1 MRYPEVTKGVKE
13 RNDLREKLDDPQKVI
28 NACSEQVFRNYL
40 PRISKEYTP
49 EAAPSDVRT
58 TEQIACFEVKQF
70 VDCDDDQLIDC
81 LETVYHVLAGSG
93 DTVSLIV
100 RRRVNTCII
109 GLAVGHP
116 DNDSETTIKHAEKL
130 KDSLQ
135 GNFPGT
141 ISSEIKSGI
150 DNDLFYHIRNKG
162 GRNSVAIVSN
172 VAMNATED
180 YSTQGLERL
189 LDGIRPNTQDQE
201 YTLIIMGEAL
211 KPEDIDEEKNKLYDH
226 HNEISP
232 LVSYQDSIGKS
243 AGVNFI
249 GSYNQSDNKSF
260 TFENYEVKHTIEH
273 IEQQMK
279 RLEESVSY
287 GLWRFATYVISP
299 DYSITD
305 KVASMFLSLTQGKES
320 FVERTAIN
328 LWLSSKTG
336 VNNIFDSL
344 QSLRHPKFNRVESAP
359 VTATTLVSGVELARS
374 LSFPQ
379 KSVSGFPV
387 YKCARFGRNSA
398 TINDEDAVQLGNIYH
413 MRNTEKSVINLVRN
427 SLTSHAFVT
436 GSTGSG
442 KTNTVFKLL
451 EQVDVPFLV
460 VEPAKGEYKEVFG
473 GDPDVRVLG
482 TNPKI
487 SELLRINPFEFPKE
501 IAVSEHIDRLVELF
515 NVCWP
520 MYAAMPAILK
530 DAMINAY
537 VASGWD
543 IEYSENSIDE
553 KLFPTFTDLLEQIRI
568 ALKNSEY
575 SADNKSD
582 YTGALVT
589 RVKSLTNG
597 INGLV
602 FTANAI
608 PDNELFDEKV
618 IIDLSRVGSVE
629 TRSLIMGILVMKLQ
643 EYRMSKNKPSN
654 NALNHITVLEEA
666 HNLLKRTSTEQS
678 SESANII
685 GKSVEM
691 ITSAIAE
698 MRSYGEGFVIVDQAP
713 GLLDMAVIRNTNTK
727 IIHRLP
733 DQTDRE
739 LVGKAAGLN
748 DQQIDEL
755 AKLECGI
762 AAIYQND
769 WIEPILGKIYE
780 FKAEQKHALQYSS
793 TDVVDSTK
801 EAREII
807 RNILLNSNEFIRL
820 DSSLIM
826 RSNLPAHIK
835 VLIFEIEAGNCSVDD
850 CSPQLFYSLYPNLKL
865 TVYKDEKDNYIE
877 SMKSNI
883 VQECGELDEVQIKK
897 AMQYYLVILSGFS
910 RLQPQEYSEI
920 REELKSYVPNNR

>member
-1 MRYPEVTKGVKE
+1 MSIKSRAELKE
-13 RNDLREKLDDPQKVI
+13 NLEDPKKVI
-28 NACSEQVFRNYL
+28 KECQSQVFRDYL
-40 PRISKEYTP
+40 PRISEEYTP
-49 EAAPSDVRT
+49 ISAPTEVRA
-58 TEQIACFEVKQF
+58 TEQVACFEVKQF
-70 VDCDDDQLIDC
+70 VECDEEQLIDC
-81 LETVYHVLAGSG
+81 LETVYHVLAGTG
-93 DTVSLIV
+93 NTVALIV

-109 GLAVGHP
+109 GLAIGNS
-116 DNDSETTIKHAEKL
+116 DGYSENTRKNAEKL
-130 KDSLQ
+130 RDSLR

-141 ISSEIKSGI
+141 ISEPILSGI
-150 DNDLFYHIRNKG
+150 DSDLFYHVRNKG
-162 GRNSVAIVSN
+162 ENNSVAIVSN
-172 VAMNATED
+172 VATNATDD
-180 YSTQGLERL
+180 YSTQGLEKL
-189 LDGIRPNTQDQE
+189 LDGIRPSSPEQE
-201 YTLIIMGEAL
+201 YTLVIMGEAL
-211 KPEDIDEEKNKLYDH
+211 KPTDIDEEKEILYH
-226 HNEISP
+226 HYNVIKP
-232 LVSYQDSIGKS
+232 LSSYQDSLGRS
-243 AGVNFI
+243 GNVVVYA
-249 GSYNQSDNKSF
+249 QTETKSF
-260 TFENYEVKHTIEH
+260 TYENYEVKHTIEH

-299 DYSITD
+299 DYSIAD

-320 FVERTAIN
+320 YVERSAIN
-328 LWLSSKTG
+328 KWLGTADG
-336 VNNIFDSL
+336 VKDIFGSL
-344 QSLRHPKFNRVESAP
+344 QLLRHPKFKKEDLEQ
-359 VTATTLVSGVELARS
+359 VTPTTLVSGVELARS

-387 YKCARFGRNSA
+387 YQCARFGRNSIRSNSED
-398 TINDEDAVQLGNIYH
+398 TIQLGNIYH
-413 MRNTEKSVINLVRN
+413 MRSVEKAKIDLDRN
-427 SLTSHAFVT
+427 SLTSHVFVT

-451 EQVDVPFLV
+451 EQADTPFLV

-473 GDPDVRVLG
+473 GVPDVRVLG

-501 IAVSEHIDRLVELF
+501 IAVCEHIDRLVELF

-537 VASGWD
+537 KVAGWD
-543 IEYSENSIDE
+543 IEYSENSINDR
-553 KLFPTFTDLLEQIRI
+553 LFPTFTDLLEQIRLVL
-568 ALKNSEY
+568 ANSEY
-575 SADNKSD
+575 SSDNKSD

-602 FTANAI
+602 FTANSI
-608 PDNELFDEKV
+608 PDQELFDNKV

-629 TRSLIMGILVMKLQ
+629 TRSLIMGVLVMKLQ

-678 SESANII
+678 NESANIT

-733 DQTDRE
+733 DQMDRE
-739 LVGKAAGLN
+739 LVGRAAGLN
-748 DQQIDEL
+748 DQQINEL

-769 WIEPILGKIYE
+769 WIEPVLGKVDE
-780 FKAEQKHALQYSS
+780 FKQDQKMALEFSDMGIS
-793 TDVVDSTK
+793 DSTK
-801 EAREII
+801 EARNRII
-807 RNILLNSNEFIRL
+807 DILLNSNEFIRI
-820 DSSLIM
+820 DSKLVM
-826 RSNLPAHIK
+826 KSNLSAHIK
-835 VLIFEIEAGNCSVDD
+835 VLIIELESGNCRLAE
-850 CSPQLFYSLYPNLKL
+850 CLPKLFYALYPELKL
-865 TVYKDEKDNYIE
+865 TISKDEDSKYLD
-877 SMKSNI
+877 SLKSNI
-883 VQECGELDEVQIKK
+883 TQACGVLNERQTKLALD
-897 AMQYYLVILSGFS
+897 YYLGILSGFN
-910 RLQPQEYSEI
+910 RLNPQEYSEI
-920 REELKSYVPNNR
+920 REELKSYVSSNR

>member
-13 RNDLREKLDDPQKVI
+13 RNELRERLDDPQKI
-28 NACSEQVFRNYL
+28 IDACSEQVFRNYL
-40 PRISKEYTP
+40 PRISKDYSP
-49 EAAPSDVRT
+49 QKAPTDAIA
-58 TEQIACFEVKQF
+58 TEQVACFEVKQF
-70 VDCDDDQLIDC
+70 VDCEEDQLIDC
-81 LETVYHVLAGSG
+81 LETVYHVLAGTG

-100 RRRVNTCII
+100 RRRVNNCII
-109 GLAVGHP
+109 GLAVGNP
-116 DNDSETTIKHAEKL
+116 DGDSEITRKNTEKL
-130 KDSLQ
+130 RDSLQ

-141 ISSEIKSGI
+141 ISGQIQSGT

-162 GRNSVAIVSN
+162 ARNSVAIVSN
-172 VAMNATED
+172 VATNATED

-201 YTLIIMGEAL
+201 YTLVIMGEAL
-211 KPEDIDEEKNKLYDH
+211 KVSDIDAEKDKLYGH
-226 HNEISP
+226 HDEISP
-232 LVSYQDSIGKS
+232 LSSYQNSLSKNGNIIFYGQSNSKS
-243 AGVNFI
+243 
-249 GSYNQSDNKSF
+249 Y
-260 TFENYEVKHTIEH
+260 TYENYEVKHTIEH

-299 DYSITD
+299 DYATTD
-305 KVASMFLSLTQGKES
+305 KVASMYLSLTQGKES
-320 FVERTAIN
+320 FVEGTAIN
-328 LWLSSKTG
+328 KWLSTETDKVDG
-336 VNNIFDSL
+336 IFGFL
-344 QSLRHPKFNRVESAP
+344 RLLRHPIFCKEEAES

-387 YKCARFGRNSA
+387 YQCARFGRNSA
-398 TINDEDAVQLGNIYH
+398 SINYEDALQLGNIYH
-413 MRNTEKSVINLVRN
+413 MRNAEKAIINLARN
-427 SLTSHAFVT
+427 SLTSHVFIT

-473 GDPDVRVLG
+473 GYPDVRVLG

-487 SELLRINPFEFPKE
+487 SELLRINPFEFPAE

-530 DAMINAY
+530 DAMIKAY
-537 VASGWD
+537 KAAGWD
-543 IEYSENSIDE
+543 IEYSENSFAEHLI
-553 KLFPTFTDLLEQIRI
+553 PTFTDLLEQIR
-568 ALKNSEY
+568 LVLNESEY
-575 SADNKSD
+575 SSDNKSD

-597 INGLV
+597 INGMV
-602 FTANAI
+602 FTANSI
-608 PDNELFDEKV
+608 PDTELFDEKV

-643 EYRMSKNKPSN
+643 EYRMSSSKPTN
-654 NALNHITVLEEA
+654 NALKHITVLEEA

-678 SESANII
+678 SESANIT

-698 MRSYGEGFVIVDQAP
+698 IRSYGEGFVIVDQAP

-733 DQTDRE
+733 DQMDRE

-769 WIEPILGKIYE
+769 WIEPVLGKIYE
-780 FKAEQKHALQYSS
+780 FSPVQKKSIQY
-793 TDVVDSTK
+793 TDSKILDSTK
-801 EAREII
+801 MARDNVID
-807 RNILLNSNEFIRL
+807 ILLNPDKYIRI
-820 DSSLIM
+820 DSELILK
-826 RSNLPAHIK
+826 SNLSTHIK
-835 VLIFEIEAGNCSVDD
+835 VMIIELESGNCRVAEYL
-850 CSPQLFYSLYPNLKL
+850 PKLFYAIYPELNLS
-865 TVYKDEKDNYIE
+865 VNRDENDKYIDN
-877 SMKSNI
+877 MKSNI
-883 VQECGELDEVQIKK
+883 LKVCGKLNDKQIKI
-897 AMQYYLVILSGFS
+897 ALNYYLAVLSGFA
-910 RLQPQEYSEI
+910 LLNAQEFSEI
-920 REELKSYVPNNR
+920 REEVKSYVPNLC